1 MLRAFFRLVAA
12 LFKLVFFPL
21 LLLRRSRAAAPGSY
35 VEVEIAGQLAD
46 IVPRRLLLDW
56 RQRRAVSLFAL
67 DELATEILGD
77 SRVKGLLVHLRSMAG
92 GMAAAQSLRGILSR
106 VRAAGR
112 EVVVVLPDGG
122 DTKAVYVA
130 TAASRVIVGPQS
142 TLYPLGFAVSTSY
155 FRGVLDKVGVVPEIL
170 AHGKYKSAGEQ
181 LVRSSMSEP
190 QREQVGALLGLMHE
204 TLVLAIG
211 EGRNVTPERAAA
223 IVDGAPYIA
232 DQAVAA
238 GLVDGVAY
246 DDELPAKIAE
256 GVARARIVPGA
267 RYLGARRATRLG
279 PILPE
284 AVIGV
289 VRVHGAIA
297 HGSGNAVGLATDK
310 AVIRAVRLARMN
322 RRVRGVVLHIDSP
335 GGSALA
341 SDRIPHELVPLAAQ
355 KPLIACMANV
365 AASGGYYVAAAAHA
379 IVAQPTTITGSI
391 GVVAARVAFEPLLA
405 RLGIVNEVVKRG
417 ARADLMNP
425 ARALTE
431 DERGALLRE
440 IEGVYGAFV
449 RVVAAG
455 RKRTVEA
462 IEEVAQGRV
471 WTGRDAVGAGRVD
484 ELGGFD
490 LALDLVRRKL
500 GPGAERLQPA
510 VIRPPRRA
518 LPPMAP
524 RVATPAA
531 LLEILRV
538 LGGSL
543 EADLALAW
551 FLAGSSERTLAWCPV
566 AIAAR

>member
-1 MLRAFFRLVAA
+1 MSVG
-12 LFKLVFFPL
+12 
-21 LLLRRSRAAAPGSY
+21 RS
-35 VEVEIAGQLAD
+35 
-46 IVPRRLLLDW
+46 
-56 RQRRAVSLFAL
+56 
-67 DELATEILGD
+67 
-77 SRVKGLLVHLRSMAG
+77 
-92 GMAAAQSLRGILSR
+92 
-106 VRAAGR
+106 
-112 EVVVVLPDGG
+112 
-122 DTKAVYVA
+122 
-130 TAASRVIVGPQS
+130 
-142 TLYPLGFAVSTSY
+142 
-155 FRGVLDKVGVVPEIL
+155 
-170 AHGKYKSAGEQ
+170 
-181 LVRSSMSEP
+181 
-190 QREQVGALLGLMHE
+190 
-204 TLVLAIG
+204 
-211 EGRNVTPERAAA
+211 
-223 IVDGAPYIA
+223 
-232 DQAVAA
+232 
-238 GLVDGVAY
+238 
-246 DDELPAKIAE
+246 
-256 GVARARIVPGA
+256 
-267 RYLGARRATRLG
+267 
-279 PILPE
+279 
-284 AVIGV
+284 
-289 VRVHGAIA
+289 
-297 HGSGNAVGLATDK
+297 
-310 AVIRAVRLARMN
+310 
-322 RRVRGVVLHIDSP
+322 
-335 GGSALA
+335 
-341 SDRIPHELVPLAAQ
+341 
-355 KPLIACMANV
+355 
-365 AASGGYYVAAAAHA
+365 

-471 WTGRDAVGAGRVD
+471 WTGRDAVGAGLVD